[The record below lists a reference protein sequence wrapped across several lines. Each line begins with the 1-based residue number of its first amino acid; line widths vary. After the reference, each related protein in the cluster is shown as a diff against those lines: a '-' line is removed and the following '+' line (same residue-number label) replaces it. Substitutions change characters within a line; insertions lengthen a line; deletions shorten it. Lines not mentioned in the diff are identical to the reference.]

1 MNTHIL
7 ACEGHIYCSNGHAN
21 GWDLLILLG
30 VLVGGVIALLI
41 VGLVLHAA
49 GWEPKPPKPPKAPH
63 DGRRY
68 TYPVRAVT
76 PGGTAVAMKCCRAG
90 HRTADQAKAH
100 AGLVAERV
108 RMTGR

>member
-7 ACEGHIYCSNGHAN
+7 ACQGHFYCSNGHAN

-30 VLVGGVIALLI
+30 VLVGGVIALLLTGI
-41 VGLVLHAA
+41 ALNAA
-49 GWEPKPPKPPKAPH
+49 GWTPKPPKAPH

-68 TYPVRAVT
+68 TFPVRAVT
-76 PGGTAVAMKCCRAG
+76 PRGTPVAMRCCASG

-100 AGLVAERV
+100 AGLVEQRV
-108 RMTGR
+108 RTTGR